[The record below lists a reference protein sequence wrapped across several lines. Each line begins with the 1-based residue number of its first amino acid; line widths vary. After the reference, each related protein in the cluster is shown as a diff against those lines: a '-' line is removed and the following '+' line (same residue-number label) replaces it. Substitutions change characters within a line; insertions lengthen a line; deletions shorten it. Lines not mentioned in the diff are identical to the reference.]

1 MASKTVSRAEFAALT
16 ARLAL
21 IEEQLAELQSAPTA
35 KKAKKAKAAPADGE
49 EKPLSPWLTFCSR
62 VTALLKEEE
71 NADAK
76 TAVGIARLAFCSHLK
91 GACEGEY
98 DTLTDDAILEHA
110 LSFVAP
116 EKAAKPK
123 KPSAEE
129 APAPK
134 TPPKKKAAAA
144 DEAAAPPAPKKKLVK
159 KAAPV
164 VAPNPFAEEAEE
176 ADI

>member
-1 MASKTVSRAEFAALT
+1 VSRAEFAALT

-35 KKAKKAKAAPADGE
+35 KKAKAAPADGE
-49 EKPLSPWLTFCSR
+49 EKPVSPWLTFCSR

-129 APAPK
+129 APAAK

-144 DEAAAPPAPKKKLVK
+144 EEAAPPAPKKKLVK
-159 KAAPV
+159 KAAP
-164 VAPNPFAEEAEE
+164 APEAEAEAEAEE
-176 ADI
+176 GDF

>member
-35 KKAKKAKAAPADGE
+35 KKVKKTAPADGVK
-49 EKPLSPWLTFCSR
+49 KPVSPWLAFCTR
-62 VTALLKEEE
+62 VTELLKEEE

-76 TAVGIARLAFCSHLK
+76 TAVGTARLAFCSHLK

-98 DTLTDDAILEHA
+98 DTLTDDSILEHA

-116 EKAAKPK
+116 EKVAKAK
-123 KPSAEE
+123 KPAAEE
-129 APAPK
+129 PAPK
-134 TPPKKKAAAA
+134 TPPKKTAKPA
-144 DEAAAPPAPKKKLVK
+144 EAPAAPKKKAAK
-159 KAAPV
+159 KAAPVV

-176 ADI
+176 ADV

>member
-35 KKAKKAKAAPADGE
+35 KKVKKTAPADGVK
-49 EKPLSPWLTFCSR
+49 KPVSPWLAFCTR
-62 VTALLKEEE
+62 VTELLKEDE

-76 TAVGIARLAFCSHLK
+76 TAVGTARLAFCSHLK
-91 GACEGEY
+91 GACKGEY

-110 LSFVAP
+110 LFFVAP
-116 EKAAKPK
+116 EKVAK
-123 KPSAEE
+123 
-129 APAPK
+129 PK

-144 DEAAAPPAPKKKLVK
+144 AEEAAPPAPKKKAVK
-159 KAAPV
+159 KAAPPSP
-164 VAPNPFAEEAEE
+164 APNPFAEEG
-176 ADI
+176 DF

>member
-35 KKAKKAKAAPADGE
+35 KKVKKTAPADGVK
-49 EKPLSPWLTFCSR
+49 KPVSPWLAFCTR
-62 VTALLKEEE
+62 VTELLKEEE

-76 TAVGIARLAFCSHLK
+76 TAVGTARLAFCSHLK

-144 DEAAAPPAPKKKLVK
+144 EEAAPPAPKKKLVK
-159 KAAPV
+159 KAAP
-164 VAPNPFAEEAEE
+164 APEAEE
-176 ADI
+176 VEEGDF